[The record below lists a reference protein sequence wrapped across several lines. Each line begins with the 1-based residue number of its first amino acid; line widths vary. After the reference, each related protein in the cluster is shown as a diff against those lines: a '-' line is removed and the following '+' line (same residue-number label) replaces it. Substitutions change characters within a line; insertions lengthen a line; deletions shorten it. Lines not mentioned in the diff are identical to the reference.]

1 MRKNLQMRKNIII
14 LFTILIYGIT
24 NAQSKDLL
32 KLAKGDF
39 LGMNAIFDS
48 NENLFGYVSVYGYG
62 KSGEKTKKFEY
73 VILDK
78 NLNPV
83 ANKEFE
89 GDITAAD
96 YYAYM
101 DFNGQI
107 ILQPSSLDYS
117 LKSKEM
123 FTPSSMVIDV
133 EKNEIHKKI
142 HYDYDGSNFIEID
155 QPKNWKENKKE
166 NKAEKKDK
174 GYNYVSRV
182 YEIKEGGFL
191 VTELHNYGTYINNNS
206 ISRFDDNK
214 QEIWKYKYNISG
226 DKKSREIL
234 NVIEKDENFIYAFL
248 ETNKNKDKSFNLL
261 VLDIKTGKEV
271 HNENLSQPNS
281 DVLDNI
287 LYLGRIDNCKNF
299 DDSIV
304 LLGRDYKKG
313 NLTQTTGF
321 VRLIIDKK
329 TFSIETKHLNYELH
343 LKKHIP
349 KLDNYGGVEGGYL
362 LIPKDVFFLK
372 NGSVGILME
381 KYKPQGQY
389 SASKTTDLVYI
400 YTNKDFSVNGVQIFE
415 KEKTKWFHSDYL
427 FSQYLN
433 DGKDVVFFFKDRQK
447 DDETKEKNWNL
458 FINTLI
464 NGNFKQ
470 EVVPISSKENIIFP
484 YVAKEGF
491 ILLQEFNQKGKYNNV
506 RLERLNY

>member
-1 MRKNLQMRKNIII
+1 MNIKISRLL
-14 LFTILIYGIT
+14 LFIAFLLPVTV
-24 NAQSKDLL
+24 QSQIQKMSALSAN
-32 KLAKGDF
+32 KF
-39 LGMNAIFDS
+39 LGVTTIYDDQG
-48 NENLFGYVSVYGYG
+48 EDVWGYLSLYQKDKV
-62 KSGEKTKKFEY
+62 EKEFLELEY

-89 GDITAAD
+89 GDITVGD

-101 DFNGQI
+101 DFKGQI

-117 LKSKEM
+117 LKTKEM
-123 FTPSSMVIDV
+123 FTPSSMVINV
-133 EKNEIHKKI
+133 EKNEVKKKI
-142 HYDYDGSNFIEID
+142 HYDYDGKSFIEIS
-155 QPKNWKENKKE
+155 QPKNWKENRKEDKTEKKE
-166 NKAEKKDK
+166 K
-174 GYNYVSRV
+174 GYNYISRV

-191 VTELHNYGTYINNNS
+191 VTEFHDYGTYINNNS
-206 ISRFDDNK
+206 ISRFDDTK
-214 QEIWKYKYNISG
+214 KEIWKYKYNTSG
-226 DKKSREIL
+226 DKKSKEIL
-234 NVIEKDENFIYAFL
+234 NVIEKDENYIYAFL
-248 ETNKNKDKSFNLL
+248 ETNIKKEKSFNLL

-271 HNENLSQPNS
+271 HNESLSQPNT

-287 LYLGRIDNCKNF
+287 LYLGRIDNSKNF
-299 DDSIV
+299 DDNIV

-313 NLTQTTGF
+313 NLMQSTGF

-329 TFSIETKHLNYELH
+329 TFKIETKHLNYEIH
-343 LKKHIP
+343 LKKFIP
-349 KLDNYGGVEGGYL
+349 KIDNYGGVEGSYV

-400 YTNKDFSVNGVQIFE
+400 YTNKDFSLNGVQVFE
-415 KEKTKWFHSDYL
+415 KEKTKWVHSDYL

-433 DGKDVVFFFKDRQK
+433 DGKDVVFFYKDRQK

-464 NGNFKQ
+464 EGKFNQ
-470 EVVPISSKENIIFP
+470 EIVPISSKENIIYP

-491 ILLQEFNQKGKYNNV
+491 ILLQEFNKKDKYNNV